1 MINVITSND
10 LLDLLEKHYNFSRS
24 AFYSVK
30 EEDGERKIE
39 ALVPRDFIISWLT
52 EAFSAEIYTRIINNV
67 SLSFRDSEDIRINKI
82 TSKTRGGMYYCSNRF
97 DKFDQYN
104 YVDLGSMLASL
115 NTSTASKDCIH
126 TIIHSID
133 SADGSEKY
141 EVSVKEKFIIKDEK
155 NPVPKDNDKI
165 IFNNY
170 DEVLRYRSVV
180 EDKAICEF
188 LSLPVNIEKAE
199 SSDFLRLDKYYKT
212 YFYE

>member
-24 AFYSVK
+24 AFYSIK

-39 ALVPRDFIISWLT
+39 ASVPRDFIISWLT
-52 EAFSAEIYTRIINNV
+52 EAFSAEIYTKIINNT
-67 SLSFRDSEDIRINKI
+67 SLKFKDSEV
-82 TSKTRGGMYYCSNRF
+82 TSKTSGGMYYCSNRF
-97 DKFDQYN
+97 DKFDNYN
-104 YVDLGSMLASL
+104 YVDLGNMLAQLYTGS
-115 NTSTASKDCIH
+115 SSKDCIH

-155 NPVPKDNDKI
+155 NPVSKDNDKI
-165 IFNNY
+165 VFNNY
-170 DEVLRYRSVV
+170 DEVLRYRPVV

>member
-52 EAFSAEIYTRIINNV
+52 EAFSAEIYTKIIKNT
-67 SLSFRDSEDIRINKI
+67 SLNFKDSKV
-82 TSKTRGGMYYCSNRF
+82 TSKTSGGMYYCSNRF
-97 DKFDQYN
+97 DKYDQYN
-104 YVDLGSMLASL
+104 YVDLSNMLAQLYTDYTDSSS
-115 NTSTASKDCIH
+115 NSNSSIH
-126 TIIHSID
+126 SIVHSID
-133 SADGSEKY
+133 SDGSEKY
-141 EVSVKEKFIIKDEK
+141 EISIKEKFIIKDEK
-155 NPVPKDNDKI
+155 NPVPKDNDKLV
-165 IFNNY
+165 FSNY
-170 DEVLRYRSVV
+170 NEVLKYKPVV

-188 LSLPVNIEKAE
+188 LSQSVIIEKTK

>member
-1 MINVITSND
+1 MINTITSND

-24 AFYSVK
+24 AFYSIK

-39 ALVPRDFIISWLT
+39 VLVPRDFIISWLT
-52 EAFSAEIYTRIINNV
+52 EAFSAEIYTKIINNT
-67 SLSFRDSEDIRINKI
+67 SLSFRDSEI
-82 TSKTRGGMYYCSNRF
+82 TSKTSGGMYYCSNRF

-104 YVDLGSMLASL
+104 YIDLGSMLASL
-115 NTSTASKDCIH
+115 HTSAASKDCIH
-126 TIIHSID
+126 TIIHSIN
-133 SADGSEKY
+133 STDGSEKY

-165 IFNNY
+165 VFNNY
-170 DEVLRYRSVV
+170 NEVLRYRSVV

>member
-24 AFYSVK
+24 AFYSIK

-39 ALVPRDFIISWLT
+39 TLVPRDFIISWLT
-52 EAFSAEIYTRIINNV
+52 EAFSAEIYTKIINNT
-67 SLSFRDSEDIRINKI
+67 SLNLKDSRV
-82 TSKTRGGMYYCSNRF
+82 TSKTSGGMYYCSNRF
-97 DKFDQYN
+97 DKYDQYN
-104 YVDLGSMLASL
+104 YVDLGNMLASL
-115 NTSTASKDCIH
+115 YTGSHSNDCIH

-141 EVSVKEKFIIKDEK
+141 EISIKEKFIIKDEK
-155 NPVPKDNDKI
+155 SPVSKDNDKLV
-165 IFNNY
+165 FNNY
-170 DEVLRYRSVV
+170 DEVLKYKPVV

-188 LSLPVNIEKAE
+188 LSQTVNIEKTK

>member
-24 AFYSVK
+24 AFYSIK

-39 ALVPRDFIISWLT
+39 TLVPRDFIISWLT
-52 EAFSAEIYTRIINNV
+52 EAFSAEIYTKIISNT
-67 SLSFRDSEDIRINKI
+67 SLRFRDSEV
-82 TSKTRGGMYYCSNRF
+82 TSKTSGGMYYCSNRF
-97 DKFDQYN
+97 SDNKFDQYN
-104 YVDLGSMLASL
+104 YVDLGNMLASIY
-115 NTSTASKDCIH
+115 TAGTASKDCIH

-133 SADGSEKY
+133 STGGSEKY

-165 IFNNY
+165 VFNNY
-170 DEVLRYRSVV
+170 NEVLRYRPVV

-199 SSDFLRLDKYYKT
+199 SSDFLRLDKYYKM

>member
-24 AFYSVK
+24 AFYSIK

-39 ALVPRDFIISWLT
+39 TLVPRDFIISWLT
-52 EAFSAEIYTRIINNV
+52 EAFSAEIYTKIINNT
-67 SLSFRDSEDIRINKI
+67 SLNLKDCET
-82 TSKTRGGMYYCSNRF
+82 TSKTSGGMYYCSNRF
-97 DKFDQYN
+97 DKYDQYN
-104 YVDLGSMLASL
+104 YVDLGNMLASL
-115 NTSTASKDCIH
+115 YTRSLSNDCIH

-141 EVSVKEKFIIKDEK
+141 EISIKEKFIIKDEK
-155 NPVPKDNDKI
+155 SPVPKDNDKLV
-165 IFNNY
+165 FNNY
-170 DEVLRYRSVV
+170 NEVLKYKPVV

-188 LSLPVNIEKAE
+188 LSQTVNIEKTK

>member
-39 ALVPRDFIISWLT
+39 ALVPRDFIISWLI
-52 EAFSAEIYTRIINNV
+52 EAFSAEIYTKIIKNT
-67 SLSFRDSEDIRINKI
+67 SLNFKDSKV
-82 TSKTRGGMYYCSNRF
+82 TSKTSGGMYYCSNRF
-97 DKFDQYN
+97 DKYDQYN
-104 YVDLGSMLASL
+104 YVDLGNMLTQLYTGSSS
-115 NTSTASKDCIH
+115 NSNDCIH
-126 TIIHSID
+126 SIVHSID
-133 SADGSEKY
+133 SDGSEKY
-141 EVSVKEKFIIKDEK
+141 EISIKEKFIIKDEK
-155 NPVPKDNDKI
+155 NSVPKDNDKLV
-165 IFNNY
+165 FNNY
-170 DEVLRYRSVV
+170 NEVLKYKPVV

-188 LSLPVNIEKAE
+188 LSQSVNIEKTK